1 QAELNTMG
9 TRLQTLADDIKKL
22 TAANVVDPKTI
33 QAKQDEAEALQ
44 RDMKRK
50 KEDADALFTK
60 RYEAVVR
67 PISEDIQTALNSFA
81 QTRGITMILDISK
94 LAPAVLSANPAMD
107 VTEAFIREYNST
119 HPATASVQ

>member
-1 QAELNTMG
+1 
-9 TRLQTLADDIKKL
+9 
-22 TAANVVDPKTI
+22 VVDPKTI